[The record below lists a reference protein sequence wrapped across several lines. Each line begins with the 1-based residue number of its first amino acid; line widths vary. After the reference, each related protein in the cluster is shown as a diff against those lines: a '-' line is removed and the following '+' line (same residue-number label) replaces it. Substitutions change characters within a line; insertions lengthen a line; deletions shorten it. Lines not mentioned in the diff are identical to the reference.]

1 MTLSIIDIIVF
12 FVFIASVIGL
22 GLYKSKGE
30 GKDSESYFL
39 AGRGLMWWLI
49 GVSLI
54 AANISSEQFV
64 GMSGSA
70 ADYLGLAISSYEWMA
85 AITLVVVAFCFLPY
99 FLKTGIFTMPQFL
112 EVRYGPGSR
121 AIMAVM
127 MIVLLVFVALT
138 GIIYAGGLTMSELFH
153 GHAFLDLGL
162 VGWCWVIGMLAALYI
177 AAGGLNASAWAD
189 LIQGSALVIG
199 GAIIAYFAFDKLGS
213 TPVAELTAAS
223 ANPKDVADSASGVE
237 KLMALNHEKMHM
249 KLPAWDKNIPWTAL
263 IVGLWIPNFY
273 YWGLNQYITQRVLG
287 SSSLKEGQKGIVFA
301 AAMKLIIPFIIVIPG
316 IIAFNLYSKD
326 LAAIDA
332 KKNAKEWTA
341 LEENLGK
348 ADSKHAFVTNIQW
361 ARLHTEKA
369 AAIDAHNI
377 AVLENAGAK
386 VDDLDASSLTE
397 EQQFSIIPG
406 RLEAVKV
413 AADLELHPIQG
424 YKYDA
429 ALNLLMKNL
438 LPENTGLRGFVIAA
452 LFGAIVSSLA
462 AVLNAASTIFT
473 MDIYNKYI
481 STSAPQK
488 KLVLTGRIAVG
499 VFAIIGCFLA
509 PNLDKFGS
517 IFKYIQQFQ
526 GYASPGILAV
536 FVFGMLNRKASGI
549 TGIIGLLLNPV
560 LYWALDTYT
569 NLAFLDAMGICFFS
583 VMGVMWLV
591 GLAKPLAQPV
601 EFATNTNMNL
611 ETSAPARIAG
621 IGVVIAT
628 IILYIIFW

>member
-1 MTLSIIDIIVF
+1 MTLSTFDFIVF
-12 FVFIASVIGL
+12 GLFIAAVIGL

-70 ADYLGLAISSYEWMA
+70 ADYMGLAISSYEWMA
-85 AITLVVVAFCFLPY
+85 AVTLVVVAFCFLPY

-112 EVRYGPGSR
+112 QVRYGDGTR
-121 AIMAVM
+121 AIMAFM
-127 MIVLLVFVALT
+127 TMVLLVFVSLT
-138 GIIYAGGLTMSELFH
+138 GVIYAGGLTMSELFA
-153 GHAFLDLGL
+153 GTGALDMGL
-162 VGWCWVIGMLAALYI
+162 TGWCWVIGMLAAVYI

-189 LIQGSALVIG
+189 LIQGIALVIG
-199 GAIIAYFAFDKLGS
+199 GAVIAYFAFEKLGS
-213 TPVAELTAAS
+213 TPVAELTAGS
-223 ANPKDVADSASGVE
+223 VNPRDVADSAGGIE

-263 IVGLWIPNFY
+263 VIGLWIPNFY

-287 SSSLKEGQKGIVFA
+287 SRSLKEGQKGIVLA
-301 AAMKLIIPFIIVIPG
+301 AAMKLIIPFVIVVPG
-316 IIAFNLYSKD
+316 IIAFNLYSDD
-326 LAAIDA
+326 LAEIDQ
-332 KKNAKEWTA
+332 KKNGKDWVA

-348 ADSKHAFVTNIQW
+348 PESNHAFVVGIQW
-361 ARLHTEKA
+361 GRLNAERTAE
-369 AAIDAHNI
+369 INAHNI
-377 AVLENAGAK
+377 AILKAKGAQT
-386 VDDLDASSLTE
+386 DDLDPSSLTD
-397 EQQFSIIPG
+397 EQNFATIPA
-406 RLEAVKV
+406 RLAKI
-413 AADLELHPIQG
+413 DGLETHALQG

-429 ALNLLMKNL
+429 ALNLLMKRL

-452 LFGAIVSSLA
+452 LFGAIISSLA

-473 MDIYNKYI
+473 MDIYQRYFR
-481 STSAPQK
+481 PQSSQK
-488 KLVLTGRIAVG
+488 GLVLAGRVAVG
-499 VFAIIGCFLA
+499 VFALTGCLLA

-536 FVFGMLNRKASGI
+536 FVYGMINRKGGGI
-549 TGIIGLLLNPV
+549 CGVVGLLLNPV

-569 NLAFLDAMGICFFS
+569 DIAFLDAMGICFFTVLV
-583 VMGVMWLV
+583 VMFIV
-591 GLAKPLAQPV
+591 GKLKPLDKPV
-601 EFATNTNMNL
+601 EFETNTTMDL
-611 ETSAPARIAG
+611 ETSQPAKI
-621 IGVVIAT
+621 IGFGVIIAT
-628 IILYIIFW
+628 IILYIVFW